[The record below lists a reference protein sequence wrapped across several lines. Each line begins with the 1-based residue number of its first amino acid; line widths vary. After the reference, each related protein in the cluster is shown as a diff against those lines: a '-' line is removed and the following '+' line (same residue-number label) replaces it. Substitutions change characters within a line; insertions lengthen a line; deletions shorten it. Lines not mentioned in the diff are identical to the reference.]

1 MLHRTRGARKSA
13 FERDSSRIRPAL
25 HRNRPHTPVNGRA
38 TAARIGPRGDDDPRR
53 AHDARAGSGRHL
65 ARIRPMPSITDPHQR
80 LARIGWRAQA
90 LPEGTDPAAIARVV
104 AQHRAGYQL
113 HDGNDMFNAQP
124 AARFLKRDLDPTE
137 RPAVGDFVLVA
148 AGSPPTIERV
158 LPRRTELKRGAAG
171 ESHQRQ
177 LIAANVDAVFVLSGL
192 DHDFNP
198 ARIERYLLLIQG
210 SGATPVLVLTK
221 ADRTE
226 AVDAVVDDLRRR
238 VPGVDVHAVNAKAA
252 DSVAPLLA
260 YLGPGHTAVLVGSS
274 GAGKSTLTNTLLGE
288 SRQATGAVREHDS
301 RGRHTTTHRAL
312 ILLPSGGCLID
323 TPGMR
328 ELKLTGEEQIDQGQF
343 ADIDELA
350 QSCRFGDCAHANEP
364 GCAVR
369 AALADGRLDPDRWRN
384 YLKLRDELAAT
395 ADTLEAQMRRK
406 GEAKVLTKALGKRL
420 NEKYGR
426 H

>member
-1 MLHRTRGARKSA
+1 MP
-13 FERDSSRIRPAL
+13 I
-25 HRNRPHTPVNGRA
+25 
-38 TAARIGPRGDDDPRR
+38 DDPQ
-53 AHDARAGSGRHL
+53 
-65 ARIRPMPSITDPHQR
+65 QR
-80 LARIGWRAQA
+80 LARIGWRTQV
-90 LPEGTDPAAIARVV
+90 LPEDVDAAAIARVV
-104 AQHRAGYQL
+104 AQHRTGYQL
-113 HDGNDMFNAQP
+113 HDGDETFNAQP
-124 AARFLKRDLDPTE
+124 AARFLKRDFAPTG
-137 RPAVGDFVLVA
+137 RPAVGDFVVVA
-148 AGSPPTIERV
+148 AGTPPTIERV

-177 LIAANVDAVFVLSGL
+177 LIATNVDAVFVLSGL

-198 ARIERYLLLIQG
+198 ARIERYLVLIQG

-221 ADRTE
+221 ADR
-226 AVDAVVDDLRRR
+226 ADGVDLVADDLRRR
-238 VPGVDVHAVNAKAA
+238 VPGVEVHAINAKSAG
-252 DSVAPLLA
+252 SVAPLLA
-260 YLGPGHTAVLVGSS
+260 HLGPGHTAVLVGSS

-288 SRQATGAVREHDS
+288 SRQATGSVREHDS

-350 QSCRFGDCAHANEP
+350 QACRFGDCMHASEP
-364 GCAVR
+364 GCAVQ

-395 ADTLEAQMRRK
+395 ADALEAQMRRRS
-406 GEAKVLTKALGKRL
+406 EAKVLTKALGKRL